1 MSARKSFI
9 GKKGA
14 VFLVV
19 LWCCWFLGASDGAL
33 PSGYGSVVL
42 GMSVDAAK
50 DALVEDPAYGYRG
63 DRDVS
68 MLPGENR
75 VLISTNGVLFF
86 DECWFQFDDD
96 RLYIITLNLN
106 PEQVDYASVFKSLC
120 NKYGDPD
127 SLSPKKSEWRDGSVI
142 MALERPLTLKY
153 TDEAIF
159 QELQEGSNVELTREE
174 KTRQN
179 FLESL

>member
-1 MSARKSFI
+1 MTAKNGVLGRK
-9 GKKGA
+9 
-14 VFLVV
+14 L
-19 LWCCWFLGASDGAL
+19 ASCLAAL
-33 PSGYGSVVL
+33 ALAWSVAAADASLPGGYGSVVL

-50 DALVEDPAYGYRG
+50 DALAEDTAYGYRG

-68 MLPGENR
+68 MLPGEER

-86 DECWFQFDDD
+86 GECWFQFDQD

-106 PEQVDYASVFKSLC
+106 PERVDYASVFKSLC
-120 NKYGDPD
+120 SKYGDPD

-153 TDEAIF
+153 TDEKVF
-159 QELQEGSNVELTREE
+159 QELQNSSNVELTREE
-174 KTRQN
+174 KTRQS

>member
-1 MSARKSFI
+1 MTVKNNFFS
-9 GKKGA
+9 KKNFTWFVMIA
-14 VFLVV
+14 LTWSVF
-19 LWCCWFLGASDGAL
+19 AADGAL
-33 PSGYGSVVL
+33 PGGYGSVVL
-42 GMSVDAAK
+42 GMSVDSAK
-50 DALVEDPAYGYRG
+50 NALKEDPAYGYRG

-68 MLPGENR
+68 LLPGEDR
-75 VLISTNGVLFF
+75 VLISTAGVLFF
-86 DECWFQFDDD
+86 DECWFQFNKD

-120 NKYGDPD
+120 NKYGQPD

-142 MALERPLTLKY
+142 MSLERPLTLKY
-153 TDEAIF
+153 TDEKVF
-159 QELQEGSNVELTREE
+159 QELQESSNVELTKEE

>member
-1 MSARKSFI
+1 MKDTFVT
-9 GKKGA
+9 KT
-14 VFLVV
+14 VFFGLVV
-19 LWCCWFLGASDGAL
+19 FGFAWFAAASDGAL
-33 PSGYGSVVL
+33 PGGYGSVVL
-42 GMSVDAAK
+42 GMSVDSAK
-50 DALVEDPAYGYRG
+50 VALEEDPAYGYKG

-75 VLISTNGVLFF
+75 VLISTAGIHFF
-86 DECWFQFDDD
+86 NECWFQFDND

-106 PEQVDYASVFKSLC
+106 PERVDYASVFKSLC
-120 NKYGDPD
+120 TKYGDPD

-153 TDEAIF
+153 TDEGIF
-159 QELQEGSNVELTREE
+159 QELQETSNVELTKEE
-174 KTRQN
+174 KNRQN